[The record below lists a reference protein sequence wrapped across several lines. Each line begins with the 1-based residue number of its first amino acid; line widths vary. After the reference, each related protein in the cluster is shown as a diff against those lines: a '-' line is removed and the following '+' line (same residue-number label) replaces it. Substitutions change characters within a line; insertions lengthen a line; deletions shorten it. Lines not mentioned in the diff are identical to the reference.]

1 MLTSPAGVA
10 WATGGLGPPV
20 DRGARTADAWVVVT
34 ATSAALVTTVV
45 EKDRVETEYRPQEH
59 GFSLVAVDW
68 FDTEQLPAACAEI
81 AGVAAPLLPCDGH
94 PALGPDVGADLVEL
108 RLALCAAA
116 RTELR
121 ELGSLA
127 ASALGD
133 ALRSWRPG
141 QSTDRDIQAH
151 VAERLEAGGA
161 DSPVLIVGS
170 DDRVRRFR
178 HPLAVGETAREL
190 VMAVVVARRAGLHV
204 ATTRFA
210 STRAACVESRELQDR
225 VDLVDDEVLRA
236 TVPGATYGHV
246 VSALGDAYRRAGAP
260 DAWRQHYQGGPVGF
274 AQREF
279 ELAPVGTGDRFWSTT
294 VEPDHAVAWNPSLPG
309 GAKCE
314 DTYLVGVSG
323 LTRVTEQQ
331 GWPSRPARHGSP
343 LDDRPAVLEMA

>member
-1 MLTSPAGVA
+1 MA
-10 WATGGLGPPV
+10 WASGGIGPPV
-20 DRGARTADAWVVVT
+20 DRGARTADAWAVVT
-34 ATSAALVTTVV
+34 ATGATLVTTVV
-45 EKDRVETEYRPQEH
+45 ERDRVEQEYRPQEH

-68 FDTEQLPAACAEI
+68 YDPVQLLAACTAVAGVPAPQLPS
-81 AGVAAPLLPCDGH
+81 DGH

-108 RLALCAAA
+108 RLALCPAA
-116 RTELR
+116 RDELR

-133 ALRSWRPG
+133 ALRAWRPG
-141 QSTDRDIQAH
+141 HSTDRDIQAD
-151 VAERLEAGGA
+151 VAARLETEGA

-178 HPLAVGETAREL
+178 HPLAVGAVASEL

-204 ATTRFA
+204 AATRFA
-210 STRAACVESRELQDR
+210 STRAADLETKAVQDR
-225 VDLVDDEVLRA
+225 LDQIDDEVLRA
-236 TVPGATYGHV
+236 TVPGATYGQV

-279 ELAPVGTGDRFWSTT
+279 ELAPACADDRFWATT
-294 VEPDHAVAWNPSLPG
+294 VEAHHAVAWNPSLPG

-314 DTYLVGVSG
+314 DTYLVGPDG
-323 LTRVTEQQ
+323 LARVTEQQ
-331 GWPSRPARHGSP
+331 EWPSRPAHPASP
-343 LDDRPAVLEMA
+343 LAHRPAVLEMA